1 MFVLQI
7 NEINPHSFCFVSCF
21 LFIFT
26 REALPNMKSL
36 HTILCIAYLRI
47 CSENLPWVF
56 YMFKRMLCC
65 VCEQILLYGSKTFWF
80 VRFSLLTVF
89 YFIIVV
95 AVMGHRK
102 KAHGKLI
109 ASRLK
114 TKNFFYTQ
122 AVLKERII
130 LFSDLNPS
138 FLKAGKLWKSG
149 KLFSQTK

>member
-1 MFVLQI
+1 MFEMFVLQI

-26 REALPNMKSL
+26 REALPHRKSL

-102 KAHGKLI
+102 K
-109 ASRLK
+109 SPWK
-114 TKNFFYTQ
+114 THS
-122 AVLKERII
+122 E
-130 LFSDLNPS
+130 PS
-138 FLKAGKLWKSG
+138 ENK
-149 KLFSQTK
+149 KLFLYSGCIKGKNYFIQWSKSVIFESW